1 MNRFTTGIC
10 PLMASNRNRT
20 TLSQRPRRFVWIGLG
35 AALILCWLADLF
47 LGSVRIPFRD
57 VVRALIGTET
67 LPNNWSVIIRD
78 YRLPKSIAAMFS
90 GAALSVVGLQM
101 QTLFRNSLADPFILG
116 ISSGANLGAALVILV
131 GASGSFQFLG
141 KFGAVG
147 NLNLITAASL
157 GAFAVFLLTLTIS
170 RRVHAT
176 TLLISGVLVSYIVNA
191 FVRVLVQYASPDSV
205 QAYLSWTFGSFTSVT
220 RERLTVF
227 LPVVSLALALS
238 ALTIKPLNAL
248 LLGELHARSVGIDP
262 GRSRRLIILVA
273 SILTGTVTAYCGII
287 GFIGIA
293 VPHLC
298 RSLFAD
304 SDHLVLMPGC
314 ILVGACTALIADM
327 ISQVFGGAF
336 LLPLNSVT
344 ALIGGPVILFVILK
358 KRNLSREFGA

>member
-1 MNRFTTGIC
+1 MV
-10 PLMASNRNRT
+10 SDRNDPPFLRNPHR
-20 TLSQRPRRFVWIGLG
+20 LVWIGLG
-35 AALILCWLADLF
+35 AALALCWLADLF

-57 VVRALIGTET
+57 VIRALSGAEG
-67 LPNNWSVIIRD
+67 LSNNWGVIIRD

-90 GAALSVVGLQM
+90 GAALSVAGLQM

-116 ISSGANLGAALVILV
+116 ISSGGNLGAAIVILV
-131 GASGSFQFLG
+131 GSGGGFQFLG
-141 KFGAVG
+141 KFSAIG
-147 NLNLITAASL
+147 NLNLIAAASL
-157 GAFAVFLLTLTIS
+157 GASAIFILVMTLS

-176 TLLISGVLVSYIVNA
+176 TLLIAGVLVSYIVNA
-191 FVRVLVQYASPDSV
+191 FVRVLVQYASPDAV
-205 QAYLSWTFGSFTSVT
+205 QAYLSWTFGSFTGVT
-220 RERLTVF
+220 RARLTVF
-227 LPVVSLALALS
+227 VPVVSLALLLS
-238 ALTIKPLNAL
+238 ALTVKPLNAL

-273 SILTGTVTAYCGII
+273 SILTGAVTAYCGII

-304 SDHLVLMPGC
+304 SDHMVLLPGC
-314 ILVGACTALIADM
+314 ILVGACVALIADM

-358 KRNLSREFGA
+358 KRNLSREFDA